1 MSTDVSEKLKN
12 YLLGMKVK
20 SMTSVIAAMKSDLR
34 KLLSEYMELTGE
46 MHIVAD
52 IDDMGNEVLFHVDF
66 KADEVYDA
74 GELLETSVK

>member
-1 MSTDVSEKLKN
+1 MKIP
-12 YLLGMKVK
+12 LL
-20 SMTSVIAAMKSDLR
+20 
-34 KLLSEYMELTGE
+34 LTLWSG

-52 IDDMGNEVLFHVDF
+52 IDEMGNEVLFHVDF

>member
-34 KLLSEYMELTGE
+34 KLLSEYMELIGE

-52 IDDMGNEVLFHVDF
+52 IDEMGNEVLFHVDF